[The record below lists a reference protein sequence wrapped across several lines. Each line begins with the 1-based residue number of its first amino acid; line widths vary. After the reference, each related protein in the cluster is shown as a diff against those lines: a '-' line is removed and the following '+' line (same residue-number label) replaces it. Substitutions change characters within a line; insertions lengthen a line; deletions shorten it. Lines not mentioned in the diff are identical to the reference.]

1 MFNLFNAVT
10 MMAAAAVDDA
20 INAYNSTTMMAAAAA
35 DDLYNNVVAATGV
48 SLSPEENVILETD
61 AEAISAED
69 ESTEE
74 VLNWKSSTSVE
85 LTDESGKGFII
96 IDSNRKTLEAVANTV
111 TEIFQSSQMVDLLKN
126 SDR

>member
-20 INAYNSTTMMAAAAA
+20 INAYNSTTMLAAAAA

-48 SLSPEENVILETD
+48 SLSPEENIVLETD

-74 VLNWKSSTSVE
+74 VLNWKSSTSVD
-85 LTDESGKGFII
+85 LTDESSKGLII